1 MDYIDLDDNEI
12 IKRISSGDD
21 GAMEYL
27 LKKYGGLVKK
37 EIRAVYIIGAEA
49 EDLTQ
54 EGMIGLFKAIK
65 DFEPDKGASFSTFAT
80 LCVRRQI
87 ETAITAS
94 NRQKHKPLNTYI
106 SIYAEQDESGTQLGE
121 DIADTK
127 EAANPES
134 LVLAREQKSDLNKK
148 IASELSSFEKKVLH
162 LYLEGLSY
170 ADIAVSLSRTEK
182 SVDNA
187 LRRIRSKLS
196 KSC

>member
-12 IKRISSGDD
+12 IKKISSGDD

-87 ETAITAS
+87 KTAITAS

-106 SIYAEQDESGTQLGE
+106 SIYTEQDESGTQL
-121 DIADTK
+121 ADTK
-127 EAANPES
+127 EAANPEN

-148 IASELSSFEKKVLH
+148 IESELSSFEKKVLH

-196 KSC
+196 R